1 MKTSQ
6 FLSLSLGGLCVLAFA
21 AVSLYY
27 NAKKDE
33 TIAVL
38 SGKLLEME
46 SRVTALEVLPSH
58 VMALETLPARLDA
71 VESMSPRVAA
81 LEGIPPR
88 IAALETLPPR
98 MLAAEKLAER
108 VAALETLNRAHGEQL
123 DKLTS
128 VSPAFAPH
136 ADIRL
141 RQAANRLVQYGIVRG
156 KGADSDFMDNLARLE
171 NGDGNIKEYPF
182 IVSMLSYGT
191 PGKAVPASC
200 VRAFLEAGADPNAAD
215 EDGATALMHAVWQ
228 QDPEVVRLLISV
240 GADVNAADKDGN
252 TALMAAVEDG
262 NCLGIVKE
270 LLAAGADAG
279 AKNADGDTA
288 LDLCADEKA
297 AGLLKAAA
305 PPAEKAAE
313 EVPATAPVPGSAAA
327 PVPAPESAPAQ
338 PSADAEAEPAPAGKP
353 ATDVQG

>member
-6 FLSLSLGGLCVLAFA
+6 FLSLSLGGLGVLAFA
-21 AVSLYY
+21 AGSLYY
-27 NAKKDE
+27 SAKKDE
-33 TIAVL
+33 TIAAL
-38 SGKLLEME
+38 SVKLLEME
-46 SRVTALEVLPSH
+46 SRVTSLEALPSH
-58 VMALETLPARLDA
+58 VMALETLPARLDV
-71 VESMSPRVAA
+71 VEAMSPQVAA
-81 LEGIPPR
+81 LEGVPSR
-88 IAALETLPPR
+88 LAALETLPPR

-108 VAALETLNRAHGEQL
+108 VAALETLSRTHGEQL

-136 ADIRL
+136 ADVRL
-141 RQAANRLVQYGIVRG
+141 RQVANRLVQYGIVGG
-156 KGADSDFMDNLARLE
+156 KGSNCDFMDNLARLE
-171 NGDGNIKEYPF
+171 NGDQNIKEYPF
-182 IVSMLSYGT
+182 IVSMLSCGN
-191 PGKAVPASC
+191 PGRAVPVSC

-215 EDGATALMHAVWQ
+215 EDGATALMYAVWQ

-252 TALMAAVEDG
+252 TALMAAVQDG
-262 NCLGIVKE
+262 NCLGIVKD

-305 PPAEKAAE
+305 PSTEKSGE
-313 EVPATAPVPGSAAA
+313 EVPAPAS
-327 PVPAPESAPAQ
+327 VPAP
-338 PSADAEAEPAPAGKP
+338 AEKP
-353 ATDVQG
+353 ATAVQG

>member
-6 FLSLSLGGLCVLAFA
+6 FLCLSSGGLCVLAFA
-21 AVSLYY
+21 AGSLYY
-27 NAKKDE
+27 GAKKDE
-33 TIAVL
+33 TIAAL
-38 SGKLLEME
+38 SAKLLEME
-46 SRVTALEVLPSH
+46 SRVTSLEVLPSH
-58 VMALETLPARLDA
+58 VMALETLPARLEV
-71 VESMSPRVAA
+71 VEAMSPRVAA
-81 LEGIPPR
+81 LEGMSPR

-108 VAALETLNRAHGEQL
+108 VAALETLNRTHEEQL

-141 RQAANRLVQYGIVRG
+141 RQAANRLVQYGIVGG
-156 KGADSDFMDNLARLE
+156 KGAHCDFMDNLARLE
-171 NGDGNIKEYPF
+171 NGDVNIKEYPF
-182 IVSMLSYGT
+182 IVSMLSCGN

-200 VRAFLEAGADPNAAD
+200 VRAFLEAGADPNAVD

-262 NCLGIVKE
+262 NSLGIVKD

-297 AGLLKAAA
+297 ACLLKTAA
-305 PPAEKAAE
+305 PPAEKTAE
-313 EVPATAPVPGSAAA
+313 EVPAPAAA
-327 PVPAPESAPAQ
+327 PTPDPAPEQ
-338 PSADAEAEPAPAGKP
+338 PSADAASEPDAAGEPAAD
-353 ATDVQG
+353 AQG